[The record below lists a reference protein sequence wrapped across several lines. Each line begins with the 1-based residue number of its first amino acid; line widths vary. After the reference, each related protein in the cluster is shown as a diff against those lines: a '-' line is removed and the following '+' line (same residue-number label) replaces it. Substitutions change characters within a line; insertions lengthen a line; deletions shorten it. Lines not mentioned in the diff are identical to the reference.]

1 MEESPEWGT
10 LSPEEFAHLQ
20 KYLDYSSK
28 KVQDVLQDFYGDGAL
43 SQHLQGEC
51 VDFEGFRL
59 FLQSYLEATDVP
71 EALCR
76 HLFMSFQSTA
86 PGQPGSGLVCVN
98 DVSCYFSLLE
108 GGRPEDKLEFTF
120 KLYDKDGNGL
130 LDSSEV
136 ERIITQMMRVAQY
149 LDWDVTELKPIL
161 QEMMREIDYDGSGT
175 VSLAEWLRGG
185 VTNIPLL
192 VLLGLEVHMKDDGQH
207 MWRLKHFNRPVYCNV
222 CETLLV
228 GLRKQGLCCTFC
240 KFTVHERCAR
250 KAPPSCISTYAKSR
264 KEAGVQA
271 HVWVKGGCEASKCGR
286 CQKKI
291 KSFQSLTGLHCVW
304 CHLKIHEECLATV
317 PPACDCGLLRDHILP
332 PSAIYPVVLER
343 QNSQKDGSGTP
354 GEEGPQVFTTP
365 EGQALRVSPV
375 PDTHPLLVFVNPKSG
390 GKQGERVLRKLQ
402 YLLNPRQVYNLQQ
415 GGPNPGLNFFRDV
428 PDFRILVCG
437 GDGTVGWILDA
448 IDKANL
454 PRRPPVAVL
463 PLGTGNDL
471 ARCLR
476 WGGGYDGENLVK
488 ILKDIEGSSVVQ
500 MDRWH
505 LRVLPAS
512 PAEAGDPV
520 PYEIINN
527 YFSIGVDASI
537 AHRFHVMREKYPEK
551 FNSRMKNKLWYLEFA
566 TSETLFATCKKLKEC
581 LSIECCGTPL
591 ELRGA
596 LAGVAVLNIPS
607 MHGGSNL
614 WGETKR
620 PLGEARRAPGTE
632 QPPAITD
639 AETLKTCV
647 QDLSDQR
654 LEVVGLEGVLEM
666 GQIYTGLKSAGTRL
680 AKCSEITLRTLKP
693 LPMQIDGEPWM
704 QPPCTIKITHKNQAP
719 MLMAPPPA
727 LLQLLRPQEGPRGG
741 LKGGWSPPP
750 PQPPALRPRRGPRTK
765 ALSRGRH
772 LAAPPP
778 KKIAPTGCSGV
789 GAAGRTPQGHLEGG
803 CAMLPPQYPCV
814 PPQLEPPT
822 LLGSPLCPIYYPP
835 PPHFKCLLQ

>member
-1 MEESPEWGT
+1 
-10 LSPEEFAHLQ
+10 
-20 KYLDYSSK
+20 
-28 KVQDVLQDFYGDGAL
+28 
-43 SQHLQGEC
+43 
-51 VDFEGFRL
+51 VDFEGFTL
-59 FLQSYLEATDVP
+59 FLRSYLEADDVP
-71 EALCR
+71 EPLCR
-76 HLFMSFQSTA
+76 HLFASFQSGAAALPAGRDGEGA
-86 PGQPGSGLVCVN
+86 PGAAGEGAAGGSTGGVSSGSLPTGEDLVCVN

-136 ERIITQMMRVAQY
+136 DRIITQMMRVAQY

-161 QEMMREIDYDGSGT
+161 QEMMREIDYDGSGS

-192 VLLGLEVHMKDDGQH
+192 VLLGLERHMKDDGQH

-250 KAPPSCISTYAKSR
+250 RAPPSCISTYAKSR
-264 KEAGVQA
+264 REAGVQA
-271 HVWVKGGCEASKCGR
+271 HVWVKGGCDGSKCGK

-304 CHLKIHEECLATV
+304 CHLKIHEECLSLV
-317 PPACDCGLLRDHILP
+317 PPACDCGVLRDHILP
-332 PSAIYPVVLER
+332 PAAIYPVLLVSGVLGGASRVLLGSCCEAPAPHRPPEPRTAHRRGRTARGTAAGRR
-343 QNSQKDGSGTP
+343 Q
-354 GEEGPQVFTTP
+354 
-365 EGQALRVSPV
+365 RIRRSPV

-390 GKQGERVLRKLQ
+390 GKQGERVLRKFQ

-415 GGPNPGLNFFRDV
+415 GGPTAGLNFFRDV
-428 PDFRILVCG
+428 PDFRVLVCG

-448 IDKANL
+448 IGGCCPPPWGCCFPRCPPHRLLFADKANL

-476 WGGGYDGENLVK
+476 WGGGYAGEDLVK
-488 ILKDIEGSSVVQ
+488 ILREMEGGSLVQ
-500 MDRWH
+500 MDRWQVQ
-505 LRVLPAS
+505 VLPED
-512 PAEAGDPV
+512 PAAAGDPV

-566 TSETLFATCKKLKEC
+566 TSETIFATCKKLKEC
-581 LSIECCGTPL
+581 LSVEVRCPHLGGAGAAPPHPDTRLRPPQCCGTPL
-591 ELRGA
+591 DLSGA
-596 LAGVAVLNIPS
+596 LAGLAVLNIPS

-620 PLGEARRAPGTE
+620 APGEARRVPGSP

-647 QDLSDQR
+647 QDLSDRR

-666 GQIYTGLKSAGTRL
+666 GQIYTGLKSAGKRL
-680 AKCSEITLRTLKP
+680 ATCSEITLR
-693 LPMQIDGEPWM
+693 
-704 QPPCTIKITHKNQAP
+704 
-719 MLMAPPPA
+719 
-727 LLQLLRPQEGPRGG
+727 
-741 LKGGWSPPP
+741 
-750 PQPPALRPRRGPRTK
+750 
-765 ALSRGRH
+765 
-772 LAAPPP
+772 
-778 KKIAPTGCSGV
+778 
-789 GAAGRTPQGHLEGG
+789 
-803 CAMLPPQYPCV
+803 
-814 PPQLEPPT
+814 
-822 LLGSPLCPIYYPP
+822 
-835 PPHFKCLLQ
+835 

>member
-1 MEESPEWGT
+1 MEESAEWGT
-10 LSPEEFAHLQ
+10 LSPEEFAQLQ
-20 KYLDYSSK
+20 KYLDYSSR
-28 KVQDVLQDFYGDGAL
+28 KVQDVLQEFYGDGTL

-51 VDFEGFRL
+51 VDFEGFKL
-59 FLQSYLEATDVP
+59 FLRSYLEAADVP
-71 EALCR
+71 DMLCH
-76 HLFMSFQSTA
+76 HLFRSFQST
-86 PGQPGSGLVCVN
+86 GQPGAGTDLVCVN

-207 MWRLKHFNRPVYCNV
+207 MWRLKHFNRPAYCNV

-250 KAPPSCISTYAKSR
+250 RAPPNCISTYAKSR

-271 HVWVKGGCEASKCGR
+271 HVWVKGGCEASKCGK

-304 CHLKIHEECLATV
+304 CHLKIHEECLHAV
-317 PPACDCGLLRDHILP
+317 PSTCDCGLLRDHILP
-332 PSAIYPVVLER
+332 PSAIYPVVL
-343 QNSQKDGSGTP
+343 
-354 GEEGPQVFTTP
+354 
-365 EGQALRVSPV
+365 VSPV

-390 GKQGERVLRKLQ
+390 GKQGKRVLRKFQ
-402 YLLNPRQVYNLQQ
+402 YLLNPRQVYDLQQ

-505 LRVLPAS
+505 LQVLPTC
-512 PAEAGDPV
+512 PTEEGDPV
-520 PYEIINN
+520 PYEIVNN

-620 PLGEARRAPGTE
+620 PLGEARRAPGAT

-680 AKCSEITLRTLKP
+680 AKCSEITLRTLKA

-719 MLMAPPPA
+719 MLMAPPP
-727 LLQLLRPQEGPRGG
+727 RSSSFFG
-741 LKGGWSPPP
+741 LKKGS
-750 PQPPALRPRRGPRTK
+750 
-765 ALSRGRH
+765 
-772 LAAPPP
+772 
-778 KKIAPTGCSGV
+778 V
-789 GAAGRTPQGHLEGG
+789 EG
-803 CAMLPPQYPCV
+803 
-814 PPQLEPPT
+814 
-822 LLGSPLCPIYYPP
+822 
-835 PPHFKCLLQ
+835 

>member
-1 MEESPEWGT
+1 MEDTPEWAT
-10 LSPEEFAHLQ
+10 LSPQEFAQLQ
-20 KYLDYSSK
+20 KYLDYSSR
-28 KVQDVLQDFYGDGAL
+28 KVQDVLQDFYGGGAL
-43 SQHLQGEC
+43 SQHRQGEC
-51 VDFEGFRL
+51 VDFEGFTL
-59 FLQSYLEATDVP
+59 FLRSYLEADDVP
-71 EALCR
+71 EPLCR
-76 HLFMSFQSTA
+76 HLFASFQSGATA
-86 PGQPGSGLVCVN
+86 LLGSQDGKDLVCVN

-136 ERIITQMMRVAQY
+136 DRIITQMMRVAQY

-192 VLLGLEVHMKDDGQH
+192 VLLGLERHMKDDGQH

-250 KAPPSCISTYAKSR
+250 RAPPSCISTYAKSR
-264 KEAGVQA
+264 REAGVQA
-271 HVWVKGGCEASKCGR
+271 HVWVKGGCDGGKCGK

-304 CHLKIHEECLATV
+304 CHLKIHEECLSLV
-317 PPACDCGLLRDHILP
+317 PPACDCGVLRDHILP
-332 PSAIYPVVLER
+332 PAAIYPVLLGCSQER
-343 QNSQKDGSGTP
+343 QDSQRDGSGMLAEDT
-354 GEEGPQVFTTP
+354 PQVFTTP

-390 GKQGERVLRKLQ
+390 GKQGERVLRKFQ

-415 GGPNPGLNFFRDV
+415 GGPTTGLNFFRDV

-476 WGGGYDGENLVK
+476 WGGGYAGEDLVK
-488 ILKDIEGSSVVQ
+488 ILREMEGGSLVQ
-500 MDRWH
+500 MDRWQVE
-505 LRVLPAS
+505 VLPEDPVA
-512 PAEAGDPV
+512 AGDPV

-537 AHRFHVMREKYPEK
+537 AHRFHIMREKYPEK

-566 TSETLFATCKKLKEC
+566 TSETIFATCKKLKEC
-581 LSIECCGTPL
+581 LSVECCGTPL
-591 ELRGA
+591 DLSGA
-596 LAGVAVLNIPS
+596 LAGLAVLNIPS

-620 PLGEARRAPGTE
+620 ALGEARRAAGSP

-639 AETLKTCV
+639 TETLKTCV
-647 QDLSDQR
+647 QGVWGGAGTLSPPSSVFPQHRPDPSSVTPDLSDRR

-666 GQIYTGLKSAGTRL
+666 GQIYTGLKSAGKRL
-680 AKCSEITLRTLKP
+680 ATCSEITLRTLKP

-704 QPPCTIKITHKNQAP
+704 QPPCTIRITHKNQMP
-719 MLMAPPPA
+719 MLMAAPP
-727 LLQLLRPQEGPRGG
+727 RSSSFFG
-741 LKGGWSPPP
+741 LKKGPPD
-750 PQPPALRPRRGPRTK
+750 A
-765 ALSRGRH
+765 
-772 LAAPPP
+772 
-778 KKIAPTGCSGV
+778 
-789 GAAGRTPQGHLEGG
+789 
-803 CAMLPPQYPCV
+803 
-814 PPQLEPPT
+814 
-822 LLGSPLCPIYYPP
+822 
-835 PPHFKCLLQ
+835 

>member
-1 MEESPEWGT
+1 
-10 LSPEEFAHLQ
+10 
-20 KYLDYSSK
+20 
-28 KVQDVLQDFYGDGAL
+28 
-43 SQHLQGEC
+43 
-51 VDFEGFRL
+51 
-59 FLQSYLEATDVP
+59 
-71 EALCR
+71 
-76 HLFMSFQSTA
+76 MSFQSTA

-291 KSFQSLTGLHCVW
+291 RSFQSLTGLHCVW
-304 CHLKIHEECLATV
+304 CHLKIHEECLAAV

-537 AHRFHVMREKYPEK
+537 AHRFHIMREKYPEK

-581 LSIECCGTPL
+581 LSIEVSPGPVAPWCPPPPCPDVCVPPL
-591 ELRGA
+591 PPPVLRDPPGA
-596 LAGVAVLNIPS
+596 AGSA
-607 MHGGSNL
+607 GGGGGAQHPQHARRL
-614 WGETKR
+614 Q
-620 PLGEARRAPGTE
+620 PLGRDQAAAGRGEAGARCRAAPGHHRRRDPQDLRAGPE
-632 QPPAITD
+632 RPAAGGGGAGGGAGDGADLHRAEERGHAAGQVLRDHPAD
-639 AETLKTCV
+639 AE
-647 QDLSDQR
+647 
-654 LEVVGLEGVLEM
+654 
-666 GQIYTGLKSAGTRL
+666 
-680 AKCSEITLRTLKP
+680 
-693 LPMQIDGEPWM
+693 
-704 QPPCTIKITHKNQAP
+704 
-719 MLMAPPPA
+719 APPHADRWRALDAATLHHQDHPQEPGADADGPPTA

-741 LKGGWSPPP
+741 LRGPEPPP
-750 PQPPALRPRRGPRTK
+750 PPPALCPRQGPWTK
-765 ALSRGRH
+765 GLTRGRH
-772 LAAPPP
+772 HAAPPP
-778 KKIAPTGCSGV
+778 PYCTHGVLWGGGSWTDPPGAVGGGLHHAPPPTSLCTAPA
-789 GAAGRTPQGHLEGG
+789 GA
-803 CAMLPPQYPCV
+803 
-814 PPQLEPPT
+814 PT

-835 PPHFKCLLQ
+835 PRISSASCSNKAGSETGAGLCLSWGAQPWLPRPPHATRQSRG

>member
-304 CHLKIHEECLATV
+304 CHLKIHEECLAAV

-719 MLMAPPPA
+719 MLMAPPP
-727 LLQLLRPQEGPRGG
+727 RSSSFFG
-741 LKGGWSPPP
+741 LKK
-750 PQPPALRPRRGPRTK
+750 GPVE
-765 ALSRGRH
+765 A
-772 LAAPPP
+772 
-778 KKIAPTGCSGV
+778 
-789 GAAGRTPQGHLEGG
+789 
-803 CAMLPPQYPCV
+803 
-814 PPQLEPPT
+814 
-822 LLGSPLCPIYYPP
+822 
-835 PPHFKCLLQ
+835 